1 MSALAR
7 AILVATALAAAPARG
22 RAEERPALQP
32 IDRQEL
38 SELAADGDHKEKVW
52 AAEYRERRRAL
63 LKSPAWEHLSRAR
76 RKAILG
82 GLSAEFR
89 ARKTRWR
96 DESRARELAIFGDS
110 VRATMMSPSEKVG
123 LWALRSRL
131 QDQRS
136 FLREDYA
143 FQRAALAKGLESGP
157 ITEADKAAELD
168 ELERRRKDSE
178 IRLDDA
184 FWQGRLREAW
194 LHDAV
199 RMGGGHERDEWRFQ
213 EPVGKRAGAEDA
225 QGTARLGTGG

>member
-7 AILVATALAAAPARG
+7 AILVASALAVAPARG
-22 RAEERPALQP
+22 RAEDRPALQP
-32 IDRQEL
+32 LDRQEL

-63 LKSPAWEHLSRAR
+63 LKSPAWELLSRAR

-89 ARKTRWR
+89 ARMTRWR
-96 DESRARELAIFGDS
+96 DESRARELAIRGDS
-110 VRATMMSPSEKVG
+110 DRAALSPSEKVR

-143 FQRAALAKGLESGP
+143 FQRAALTKGLESRP
-157 ITEADKAAELD
+157 TTEADKAAELD
-168 ELERRRKDSE
+168 ELERRREDSE

-184 FWQGRLREAW
+184 FWQGRQREAW

-199 RMGGGHERDEWRFQ
+199 RVGGGHEREEWRFQ
-213 EPVGKRAGAEDA
+213 APVGKRAGAEDA
-225 QGTARLGTGG
+225 QGAARLGTGG